1 LKTDKTLQN
10 VLDFSLDIFFPN
22 RCPCCGGFIAWNV
35 SICDKCL
42 KKLSEF
48 RCVANNNDIISA
60 YYYDGIVVDGI
71 YALKFAGSKNF
82 AKHSVSI
89 LSDSLDEDFDI
100 IVPVPIGKKRLR
112 KRGYNQAEVIAKYF
126 SELKDIPV
134 EKNALIRTLE
144 TVQHKLTQKERI
156 KNAEDSYQ
164 IVNTPLLRKRILLV
178 DDVYTTG
185 ATSLVC
191 KKRLLSAGASHVTI
205 AVCAKTKDII
215 H

>member
-22 RCPCCGGFIAWNV
+22 RCPCCGEFIAWNI
-35 SICDKCL
+35 SICDNCTE
-42 KKLSEF
+42 KLSEF
-48 RCVANNNDIISA
+48 RCSDNDNFISA

-82 AKHSVSI
+82 AKHCVSVI
-89 LSDSLDEDFDI
+89 SDRLDKDFDI

-126 SELKDIPV
+126 FDIKNIPV

-164 IVNTPLLRKRILLV
+164 IGNVSVEKKRILLV

-191 KKRLLSAGASHVTI
+191 KKLLLSAGAYSVTI
-205 AVCAKTKDII
+205 AVCAKTKDI
-215 H
+215 

>member
-1 LKTDKTLQN
+1 MKTDNTLQN

-22 RCPCCGGFIAWNV
+22 RCPCCGDFIAWNV
-35 SICDKCL
+35 SICDKC
-42 KKLSEF
+42 KDKLSEY
-48 RCVANNNDIISA
+48 RCNLNNDIKAA

-82 AKHSVSI
+82 AKHCVSV

-126 SELKDIPV
+126 SDLKNIPV
-134 EKNALIRTLE
+134 EKNALIRVLE

-164 IVNTPLLRKRILLV
+164 IGKTQVSGKRILLV

-191 KKRLLSAGASHVTI
+191 KNMLLSAGASHVTI
-205 AVCAKTKDII
+205 AVCAKTYEINN
-215 H
+215 